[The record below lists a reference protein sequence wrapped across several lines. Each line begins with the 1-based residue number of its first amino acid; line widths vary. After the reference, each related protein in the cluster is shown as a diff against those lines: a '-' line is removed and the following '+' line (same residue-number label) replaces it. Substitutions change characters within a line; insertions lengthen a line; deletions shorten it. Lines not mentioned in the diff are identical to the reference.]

1 MTASFKSPGQ
11 HAGRA
16 LFPTSFAI
24 SNGEGSDCLPP
35 LQSTFNNKESGERIY
50 IYIFPIQSSEFIK
63 SLNFG
68 SNLKK
73 LQQEKNFNQ
82 FSITRNRRSVS

>member
-35 LQSTFNNKESGERIY
+35 LQSTFNNKETGERIY
-50 IYIFPIQSSEFIK
+50 IYISDTIIRIYK
-63 SLNFG
+63 IT
-68 SNLKK
+68 K
-73 LQQEKNFNQ
+73 LWK
-82 FSITRNRRSVS
+82 